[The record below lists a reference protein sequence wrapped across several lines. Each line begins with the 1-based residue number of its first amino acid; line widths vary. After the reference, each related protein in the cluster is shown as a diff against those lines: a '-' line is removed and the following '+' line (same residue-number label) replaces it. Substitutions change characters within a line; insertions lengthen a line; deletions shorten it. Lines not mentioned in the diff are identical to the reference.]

1 MEDKRAILILDDE
14 GKKQKIVPKEEKVIE
29 SQLVAHKEGKVE
41 EEQLVLQ
48 RVEKVEE
55 NIDALVE
62 TPDWLP
68 DGWTMEVYRAENGA
82 TNEYYIS
89 PVSGFTF
96 TMKSEVLAYLFSG
109 VDERL
114 LESKEEYAKHN
125 LLQKSHQWLPKG
137 WVIEV
142 RAGGERMDK
151 MYKFYVHTQ
160 IGVRLL
166 SKEDVQLYIKEA
178 KISKCDTKGECDTNS
193 NDNILAK
200 VELNP
205 CGLPI
210 GWVKEEVFRK
220 TKEGGIRRDPYY
232 TDHVSGYTFRT
243 MKSALS
249 YIETGNISKRAF
261 IQTTSVHDIY
271 SFDKSTDL
279 PNTKICKVDFGCF
292 IKILR
297 DHLNQDKYRRES
309 MRVTLALYFALC
321 MLAEDG
327 DSSTGSDSSYDPKEE
342 HNKRCMKIAGKDSSK
357 TAKPPRGRLQ
367 KFCSKCEAKGKRG
380 AI

>member
-29 SQLVAHKEGKVE
+29 SRLVPHKEGKVE

-160 IGVRLL
+160 TGVRLL

-178 KISKCDTKGECDTNS
+178 KISKCDTKGECDTSS

-279 PNTKICKVDFGCF
+279 HENLQSR
-292 IKILR
+292 LR
-297 DHLNQDKYRRES
+297 MFHQNPTRSSQPRQISQRKHEGNFS
-309 MRVTLALYFALC
+309 S
-321 MLAEDG
+321 EDG
-327 DSSTGSDSSYDPKEE
+327 DSSTGSDSSYDPNEE
-342 HNKRCMKIAGKDSSK
+342 DNKRCMKIAGKNSSK